1 MVTPNDIRV
10 EEHEMIWLD
19 EKYPDK
25 TFYGH
30 IAFIESPEQAVA
42 LDNGIKNDD
51 PDWCDFD
58 NTIMYYLYAYLGEQI
73 EDLYPENSLTDFA
86 VTYSKEEV

>member
-19 EKYPDK
+19 EEYPDK
-25 TFYGH
+25 TFYGN
-30 IAFIESPEQAVA
+30 IAFFDSPEQADAYRVGV
-42 LDNGIKNDD
+42 DNEN
-51 PDWCDFD
+51 PEWCDFD
-58 NTIMYYLYAYLGEQI
+58 NSIMYYLYAYLGEQV